1 VEASSLAQA
10 FIAVEDDPPPA
21 VILDHALSDGESSQ
35 LRDLLKGRNIPYVV
49 HSGYSPRQYNG
60 PSVKITGDL
69 WSEGDV
75 QIDGH
80 LCGNINCAQLI
91 VSKDAAVTGVIIAEE
106 AVIRGKITGII
117 RATRVLLQDTARV
130 KSEIIYQSLSID
142 EGATFEGV
150 ARPRLN
156 PLEEEIAVSP
166 MAELRQITARIEAG
180 CANGSGPGCMPLAV
194 DKAGPVSPP
203 EPAGKSSDR
212 VQPAAKRRRRKHRQL
227 REYRMSLDDVH
238 EPGSDHVAG
247 RGAGQI
253 LAGKASST

>member
-1 VEASSLAQA
+1 MHFTTKLVQYQGAPCGAHPGALELNKPKARPQSLL
-10 FIAVEDDPPPA
+10 E
-21 VILDHALSDGESSQ
+21 
-35 LRDLLKGRNIPYVV
+35 
-49 HSGYSPRQYNG
+49 

-117 RATRVLLQDTARV
+117 RATRVLLQGTARV
-130 KSEIIYQSLSID
+130 ESEIIYQSLSID
-142 EGATFEGV
+142 EGVTFEGV

-156 PLEEEIAVSP
+156 PLEVEIAVSP
-166 MAELRQITARIEAG
+166 MAELRQRMAQIEAG
-180 CANGSGPGCMPLAV
+180 CANGAGPGCMIQAV

-203 EPAGKSSDR
+203 EPARQIQRSSAASGQAPEASLAR
-212 VQPAAKRRRRKHRQL
+212 VGGA
-227 REYRMSLDDVH
+227 
-238 EPGSDHVAG
+238 PGSLAIFGSERSGDSWQG
-247 RGAGQI
+247 SRDRGDR
-253 LAGKASST
+253 

>member
-1 VEASSLAQA
+1 
-10 FIAVEDDPPPA
+10 
-21 VILDHALSDGESSQ
+21 
-35 LRDLLKGRNIPYVV
+35 
-49 HSGYSPRQYNG
+49 
-60 PSVKITGDL
+60 
-69 WSEGDV
+69 
-75 QIDGH
+75 
-80 LCGNINCAQLI
+80 
-91 VSKDAAVTGVIIAEE
+91 
-106 AVIRGKITGII
+106 
-117 RATRVLLQDTARV
+117 V

-238 EPGSDHVAG
+238 EPARTMSRGEALDRSLPAKRVRPERGSRPEMARNMLG
-247 RGAGQI
+247 P
-253 LAGKASST
+253 LCLC

>member
-1 VEASSLAQA
+1 MHFTTKLIQYQGAPCGAHPGALELNKPKSRPQSLL
-10 FIAVEDDPPPA
+10 E
-21 VILDHALSDGESSQ
+21 
-35 LRDLLKGRNIPYVV
+35 
-49 HSGYSPRQYNG
+49 

-91 VSKDAAVTGVIIAEE
+91 VSKDAAVTGIIIGEE

-117 RATRVLLQDTARV
+117 RATRVLLQGSARV

-166 MAELRQITARIEAG
+166 WPNCGRLRGRSRLAAR
-180 CANGSGPGCMPLAV
+180 M
-194 DKAGPVSPP
+194 
-203 EPAGKSSDR
+203 
-212 VQPAAKRRRRKHRQL
+212 VQAPAA
-227 REYRMSLDDVH
+227 
-238 EPGSDHVAG
+238 
-247 RGAGQI
+247 
-253 LAGKASST
+253 